1 MPQTTR
7 FTHFIRRS
15 AYLFIGL
22 MIIGLLTIAG
32 GYLYLEPKLPSIHLL
47 KEIKLQEPMR
57 IYAKDGELISE
68 FGEMKRIPLKYDQ
81 FPTHLI
87 NAVISAEDDRFFKHM
102 GVDFQGLLRAAYL
115 FASTG
120 EKRQGASTITMQVAR
135 NFFLSREKTFL
146 RKFNEILLS
155 FKIEREISKQEIL
168 ELYLNKIYLGKRAYG
183 MEAAANVYYGKSLQQ
198 LDLAQIAMLA
208 GLPKAPSR
216 YNPIINPARALIRR
230 NYVLRRMRELNMIDN
245 TAYQESVVLPVSAS
259 LHISNSELDAPY
271 VAEMV
276 RAELIKLYGKDIY
289 QSGYRIFTTI
299 DARLQRVA
307 NQALKKSILD
317 YDRRH
322 GYRGAVAHTQID
334 ENTTV
339 QAGTV
344 LLKKYPRVGGLE
356 PALVVALADKSVK
369 LLFTDDSIEELP
381 WSAIS
386 WAKPYIDDNRQ
397 GPPPKTAAD
406 IFQKGDIV
414 YLLKTEDGLQLHQV
428 PEVSG
433 ALVSLNPKSGAL
445 LALVGGFD
453 FFRSKFNRATQA
465 LRQPGSNIKPFIY
478 SAALANGFTT
488 ASIVNDAP
496 VVFEDANLESEW
508 RPENYSGRTFGPT
521 RLREGLVRSR
531 NLISIRILRAMGVKK
546 AVNHLSNFGFDPDQL
561 PHDLSLALGSV
572 SLTPY
577 QLIHGYALLANGG
590 FLIEPHFIERIED
603 SSGNIIMETD
613 PAIACDEACKKQI
626 MVEIK
631 DSNVQ
636 DTSVQEET
644 ATEEDDLQSP
654 SVLQTPPTFAPRTIS
669 AQNIY
674 LVRSM
679 MQDVIKRGTGRRARA
694 LGRNDIAGKTG
705 TTNDQ
710 RDAWFSG
717 FNSDVVTTA
726 WVGFDNP
733 RSLGNR
739 ETGGRSALPMW
750 IDYMK
755 VALANYPD
763 QPITVPPG
771 IVTIRIN
778 SETGKYTDANDPKAI
793 FESFRIENAP
803 QPEAE
808 STITDFQATQQ
819 DGQVETEELF

>member
-1 MPQTTR
+1 MPQTTH
-7 FTHFIRRS
+7 FTRFIRRS
-15 AYLFIGL
+15 AYILIAL
-22 MIIGLLTIAG
+22 MIIGLLTIIG
-32 GYLYLEPKLPSIHLL
+32 GYLYLEPKLPSIKLL
-47 KEIKLQEPMR
+47 KDIKLQEPMR

-81 FPTHLI
+81 YPTHLI
-87 NAVISAEDDRFFKHM
+87 NAIISAEDDRFFKHM

-115 FASTG
+115 FARTG

-155 FKIEREISKQEIL
+155 FKIEREISKKEIL

-198 LDLAQIAMLA
+198 LNLAQITMLA

-245 TAYQESVVLPVSAS
+245 ATYQESVVQPVSAS

-276 RAELIKLYGKDIY
+276 RAELLKLYGKAIY

-299 DARLQRVA
+299 NAKLQRAA
-307 NQALKKSILD
+307 NRALKKGILD
-317 YDRRH
+317 YDKRH

-339 QAGTV
+339 QAGTA
-344 LLKKYPRVGGLE
+344 LLKKHPRIGGLE
-356 PALVVALADKSVK
+356 PALVVALADKSIKV
-369 LLFTDDSIEELP
+369 LFGNGSIEELP

-386 WAKPYIDDNRQ
+386 WAKPYIDDNHQ
-397 GPPPKTAAD
+397 GPPPKSAAD
-406 IFQKGDIV
+406 IFQKGDVV
-414 YLLKTEDGLQLHQV
+414 YLLKAVDGSQLYQI

-433 ALVSLNPKSGAL
+433 ALLSLNPKNGDL

-453 FFRSKFNRATQA
+453 FFKSKFNRATQA

-488 ASIVNDAP
+488 ASIINDAP
-496 VVFEDANLESEW
+496 VVFEDSNLESEW

-546 AVNHLSNFGFDPDQL
+546 AIKHLSNFGFNPDQL
-561 PHDLSLALGSV
+561 PRDLSLALGSL

-590 FLIEPHFIERIED
+590 FLIEPHFIQRIED
-603 SSGNIIMETD
+603 SSGNIIMQTD
-613 PAIACDEACKKQI
+613 PAIACDESCKKQI
-626 MVEIK
+626 MLEIGN
-631 DSNVQ
+631 SVTP
-636 DTSVQEET
+636 DTPIQAGVT
-644 ATEEDDLQSP
+644 VEEDNQLPP
-654 SVLQTPPTFAPRTIS
+654 SILQTPPIFAPRTIS

-705 TTNDQ
+705 TTNEQ

-726 WVGFDNP
+726 WVGFDTP

-755 VALANYPD
+755 VALADSPD
-763 QPITVPPG
+763 NPVTVPPG

-778 SETGKYTDANDPKAI
+778 SETGKYTNANDPKAI

-808 STITDFQATQQ
+808 SAINDDQSTPQGDQGGA
-819 DGQVETEELF
+819 EELF

>member
-1 MPQTTR
+1 MLQSSS
-7 FTHFIRRS
+7 FIRRS
-15 AYLFIGL
+15 AYIFVGL
-22 MIIGLLTIAG
+22 VMIGLLTMVG
-32 GYLYLEPKLPSIHLL
+32 GYLHLAPKLPSISLL

-57 IYAKDGELISE
+57 VYTKDGELISE
-68 FGEMKRIPLKYDQ
+68 FGEMKRIPLNYEQ
-81 FPTHLI
+81 FPAHLI
-87 NAVISAEDDRFFKHM
+87 NAVISAEDDRFFEHM

-115 FASTG
+115 FARTG

-155 FKIEREISKQEIL
+155 FKIEREISKKEIL

-198 LDLAQIAMLA
+198 LNLAQIAMLA

-245 TAYQESVVLPVSAS
+245 STYQENVVLPVSAT
-259 LHISNSELDAPY
+259 LHTTNSELNAPY

-276 RAELIKLYGKDIY
+276 RAELIQLYGKEIY

-299 DARLQRVA
+299 DAKLQRVA
-307 NQALKKSILD
+307 NRALKKSIFD
-317 YDRRH
+317 YDKRH
-322 GYRGAVAHTQID
+322 GYRGAMAHTQID
-334 ENTTV
+334 ESTTV
-339 QAGTV
+339 QAGTT
-344 LLKKYPRVGGLE
+344 LLSKYPRTGGLE
-356 PALVVALADKSVK
+356 PALVVAIADKSVK
-369 LLFTDDSIEELP
+369 VLFRDESIEELP

-406 IFQKGDIV
+406 IFQKGDII
-414 YLLKTEDGLQLHQV
+414 YLLKTADGAQLQQI

-433 ALVSLNPKSGAL
+433 ALVSLNPKNGAL

-453 FFRSKFNRATQA
+453 FFKSKFNRATQA

-496 VVFEDANLESEW
+496 VVFEDSNLESEW

-531 NLISIRILRAMGVKK
+531 NLISIRILRAMGVKNAIK
-546 AVNHLSNFGFDPDQL
+546 HLSNFGFNPDQL

-603 SSGNIIMETD
+603 SSGNIIMQTD
-613 PAIACDEACKKQI
+613 PAIACDETCKKQLI
-626 MVEIK
+626 IEMENASTVGTPVPAGGI
-631 DSNVQ
+631 
-636 DTSVQEET
+636 
-644 ATEEDDLQSP
+644 AEEDELQPP
-654 SVLQTPPTFAPRTIS
+654 SILPTPPKFAPRTIS

-705 TTNDQ
+705 TTNEQ

-717 FNSDVVTTA
+717 FNSNVVTTA
-726 WVGFDNP
+726 WVGFDTP

-778 SETGKYTDANDPKAI
+778 SETGKYTDATDPKAI
-793 FESFRIENAP
+793 FESFRLENAP

-808 STITDFQATQQ
+808 STITEFKGSQQ
-819 DGQVETEELF
+819 DGQTEPEELF

>member
-1 MPQTTR
+1 MLQSSP
-7 FTHFIRRS
+7 FIRRS
-15 AYLFIGL
+15 AYIFMGL
-22 MIIGLLTIAG
+22 VMVGLLTMVG
-32 GYLYLEPKLPSIHLL
+32 GYLYLAPKLPSIDLL
-47 KEIKLQEPMR
+47 KDIKLQEPMR
-57 IYAKDGELISE
+57 VYAKDGELISE
-68 FGEMKRIPLKYDQ
+68 FGEMKRIPLNYDQ
-81 FPTHLI
+81 FPPDLI
-87 NAVISAEDDRFFKHM
+87 NAVISAEDDRFFEHM

-155 FKIEREISKQEIL
+155 FKIEREISKKEII

-198 LDLAQIAMLA
+198 LNLSQIAMLA

-245 TAYQESVVLPVSAS
+245 KAYQESVVLPVSAS
-259 LHISNSELDAPY
+259 LHKSNSELDAPY

-299 DARLQRVA
+299 DAKLQRAA
-307 NQALKKSILD
+307 NQALKKSIFD
-317 YDRRH
+317 YDKRH
-322 GYRGAVAHTQID
+322 GYRGAAAHTPID
-334 ENTTV
+334 ESTTV
-339 QAGTV
+339 QAGIA

-356 PALVVALADKSVK
+356 PALVVALADKSIKV
-369 LLFTDDSIEELP
+369 LFADDSIEELLWP
-381 WSAIS
+381 AIS

-397 GPPPKTAAD
+397 GPPPKAAAD
-406 IFQKGDIV
+406 IFQKGDII
-414 YLLKTEDGLQLHQV
+414 YLSKTEDGLQLHQL

-433 ALVSLNPKSGAL
+433 ALVSLNPNNGAL

-465 LRQPGSNIKPFIY
+465 MRQPGSNIKPFIY

-496 VVFEDANLESEW
+496 VVFEDSNLESEW

-531 NLISIRILRAMGVKK
+531 NLISIRILRAMGVKNAIK
-546 AVNHLSNFGFDPDQL
+546 HLSNFGFNPDQL

-603 SSGNIIMETD
+603 SSGNIIMQTD

-626 MVEIK
+626 MIEIK
-631 DSNVQ
+631 ASSVPD
-636 DTSVQEET
+636 DTSMPAET
-644 ATEEDDLQSP
+644 AAEGGELQPP
-654 SVLQTPPTFAPRTIS
+654 SVLQTPPKFAPRTIS

-717 FNSDVVTTA
+717 FNSNVVTTA

-808 STITDFQATQQ
+808 STVTDFQTSQQ

>member
-1 MPQTTR
+1 M
-7 FTHFIRRS
+7 
-15 AYLFIGL
+15 AL
-22 MIIGLLTIAG
+22 GLLTLVA
-32 GYLYLEPKLPSIHLL
+32 GYLYLDPKLPSIDLL
-47 KEIKLQEPMR
+47 KDIQLQEPMR

-68 FGEMKRIPLKYDQ
+68 FGEMKRIPLEYEQ
-81 FPTHLI
+81 FPEHLV
-87 NAVISAEDDRFFKHM
+87 NAVLAAEDDRFFEHM

-115 FASTG
+115 FARTG

-155 FKIEREISKQEIL
+155 FKIERELSKREIL

-198 LDLAQIAMLA
+198 LNLAQIAMLA

-216 YNPIINPARALIRR
+216 YNPIINPERALIRR
-230 NYVLRRMRELNMIDN
+230 NYVLRRMKQLEMIDEP
-245 TAYQESVVLPVSAS
+245 AYQAGILQPASAT
-259 LHISNSELDAPY
+259 LHISNSELEAPY

-276 RAELIKLYGKDIY
+276 RAEMIRLYGTDIY
-289 QSGYRIFTTI
+289 QSGYRIYTTI
-299 DARLQRVA
+299 DAKLQQAA
-307 NQALKKSILD
+307 NHALKKSIFD
-317 YDRRH
+317 YDMRH
-322 GYRGAVAHTQID
+322 GYRGVVAQNQID

-339 QAGTV
+339 QAGTALLDSYPNVGELESALVVYIDDKDTKV
-344 LLKKYPRVGGLE
+344 LLK
-356 PALVVALADKSVK
+356 
-369 LLFTDDSIEELP
+369 DSSILELP
-381 WSAIS
+381 WSAVS
-386 WAKPYIDDNRQ
+386 WAKPFIDDNRQ
-397 GPPPKTAAD
+397 GTPPISATD
-406 IFQKGDIV
+406 IFHTGDVI
-414 YLLKTEDGLQLHQV
+414 YLLRTEEGYQLRQI
-428 PEVSG
+428 PDVSG
-433 ALVSLNPKSGAL
+433 ALVSLNPKDGAL

-453 FFRSKFNRATQA
+453 FYKSKFNRATQA
-465 LRQPGSNIKPFIY
+465 QRQPGSNLKPFIY
-478 SAALANGFTT
+478 SAALENGFTT

-496 VVFEDANLESEW
+496 VVFEDANLESDW

-531 NLISIRILRAMGVKK
+531 NLISIRILRSMGVTS
-546 AVNHLSNFGFDPDQL
+546 AINHLAKFGFNPSHL

-590 FLIEPHFIERIED
+590 FLIEPHFIQRIED
-603 SSGNIIMETD
+603 SNGNIIMEVN
-613 PAIACDEACKKQI
+613 PAIACDDSCKKGLLA
-626 MVEIK
+626 EIETPDTIESTEQPIRTTSA
-631 DSNVQ
+631 DSSQ
-636 DTSVQEET
+636 PAAPTS
-644 ATEEDDLQSP
+644 LP
-654 SVLQTPPTFAPRTIS
+654 KFAPRTVS

-674 LVRSM
+674 LVRSI
-679 MQDVIKRGTGRRARA
+679 MQDVIKRGTGRRART

-726 WVGFDNP
+726 WVGFDTP

-739 ETGGRSALPMW
+739 ETGGHSALPMW
-750 IDYMK
+750 IDYMR
-755 VALANYPD
+755 VALADKPD
-763 QPITVPPG
+763 EPIIVPPG
-771 IVTIRIN
+771 IVTVRIN
-778 SETGKYTDANDPKAI
+778 SETGKYADANDPQAI

-808 STITDFQATQQ
+808 SAITGTQTTPQ
-819 DGQVETEELF
+819 GGEVETEELF